1 MHNCNSPCISSLMR
15 TNEACVFSTDGKDK
29 KPKATSNIEKILLP
43 NVFATSKREPS
54 QYPH

>member
-1 MHNCNSPCISSLMR
+1 MR